1 MSAILKFIRENHI
14 LALIEQAIVKKK
26 SRLSLNAY
34 EIIEIPDLLYTCSDV
49 EHLYLHRNKITV
61 VPQEITQL
69 VNLTTLTLDYNNIT
83 HLPPEIGNLKNLV
96 NLNISYNPL
105 KVLIPE
111 IGELENLEA
120 FWCNKIQ
127 LREIP
132 KEIGKLEKLDTFGAR
147 GNELV
152 ALPEEIT
159 NLTKLRWLT
168 LENNFIETLPDTMD
182 CMESLVHCNLKNNK
196 VKEFPVSILKCPDLM
211 FLQLNNN
218 QGGKSSNDFSRQGEA
233 RGNVRLLLTKN
244 HPVPTPACRAE
255 APISYLPADFDTCYL
270 SVLEMIDLRHNP
282 ICELSHPVSTICFNN
297 NLPKQLQL
305 LYAEEL
311 PSPDGTLG
319 DLSPQPSS
327 SSRHGAAQAL
337 AINATALRLPA
348 VPPNRHAEPMVI
360 AEMDLDASSVESS
373 EDWENSVN
381 SSELDVQYQSDEE
394 RAENEAVGMVLPEL
408 SRYASTA
415 S

>member
-14 LALIEQAIVKKK
+14 LALIEQAIAKKK
-26 SRLSLNAY
+26 SRLSLNAF
-34 EIIEIPDLLYTCSDV
+34 EIIEIPELLYTCSDV

-61 VPQEITQL
+61 VPVEITQL

-83 HLPPEIGNLKNLV
+83 HLPPEIGHLKNLV

-120 FWCNKIQ
+120 FWCNRIG
-127 LREIP
+127 LRDIP

-147 GNELV
+147 GNEIV

-159 NLTKLRWLT
+159 KLSKLRWLT
-168 LENNFIETLPDTMD
+168 LENNLIERLPRSMD
-182 CMESLVHCNLKNNK
+182 KMEALVHCNLRNNR
-196 VKEFPVSILKCPDLM
+196 VKEFPLSILKCPDLM

-218 QGGKSSNDFSRQGEA
+218 Q
-233 RGNVRLLLTKN
+233 
-244 HPVPTPACRAE
+244 
-255 APISYLPADFDTCYL
+255 ISYLPSEFDTCYL
-270 SVLEMIDLRHNP
+270 SVLEMIDLRLNP
-282 ICELSHPVSTICFNN
+282 ICELAHPEHPLVR
-297 NLPKQLQL
+297 
-305 LYAEEL
+305 YAEEL
-311 PSPDGTLG
+311 PSSESTLV
-319 DLSPQPSS
+319 DLSSQPSS
-327 SSRHGAAQAL
+327 SSRHGAQAL

-360 AEMDLDASSVESS
+360 EMDLDASSVESS

>member
-26 SRLSLNAY
+26 SRLSLNAF

-69 VNLTTLTLDYNNIT
+69 LNLTTLTLDYNNIT
-83 HLPPEIGNLKNLV
+83 HLPPEIGHLKNLV

-120 FWCNKIQ
+120 FWCNRIG

-132 KEIGKLEKLDTFGAR
+132 PEIGKLEKLDTFGAR

-159 NLTKLRWLT
+159 KLTKLRWLT
-168 LENNFIETLPDTMD
+168 LENNLIETLPSSMD
-182 CMESLVHCNLKNNK
+182 KMESLVHCNLRNNR
-196 VKEFPVSILKCPDLM
+196 VKEFPLSILKCPDLM

-218 QGGKSSNDFSRQGEA
+218 LISSLSSE
-233 RGNVRLLLTKN
+233 
-244 HPVPTPACRAE
+244 
-255 APISYLPADFDTCYL
+255 FDTCYL
-270 SVLEMIDLRHNP
+270 SVLEMIDLRLNP
-282 ICELSHPVSTICFNN
+282 ICELAHPEHPLVRYADEHPTPDQ
-297 NLPKQLQL
+297 NLQ
-305 LYAEEL
+305 
-311 PSPDGTLG
+311 
-319 DLSPQPSS
+319 DLSLQPSA
-327 SSRHGAAQAL
+327 SSRHGAQAL

-348 VPPNRHAEPMVI
+348 VPPNRHNEPMVI

>member
-218 QGGKSSNDFSRQGEA
+218 Q
-233 RGNVRLLLTKN
+233 
-244 HPVPTPACRAE
+244 
-255 APISYLPADFDTCYL
+255 ISYLPADFDTCYL

-282 ICELSHPVSTICFNN
+282 ICELSHPEHPLVR
-297 NLPKQLQL
+297 
-305 LYAEEL
+305 YAEEL

-348 VPPNRHAEPMVI
+348 VPPNRHADPMVI

-394 RAENEAVGMVLPEL
+394 RAENEIAQFFQAVGMVLPEL

>member
-26 SRLSLNAY
+26 SRLSLNAF
-34 EIIEIPDLLYTCSDV
+34 EIIEIPELLYTCADV
-49 EHLYLHRNKITV
+49 KHLYLHRNKITV
-61 VPQEITQL
+61 VPVEITHL
-69 VNLTTLTLDYNNIT
+69 ENLTTLTLDYNNISY
-83 HLPPEIGNLKNLV
+83 LPPEIGHLKQLV

-105 KVLIPE
+105 HVLLPE

-120 FWCNKIQ
+120 FWCNKIG

-132 KEIGKLEKLDTFGAR
+132 KEIGKLTKLDTFGAR
-147 GNELV
+147 GNELKTI
-152 ALPEEIT
+152 PEEMT
-159 NLTKLRWLT
+159 KLTRLRWLT
-168 LENNFIETLPDTMD
+168 LENNYIETLPSTMD
-182 CMESLVHCNLKNNK
+182 CMEALVHCNLRNNR

-218 QGGKSSNDFSRQGEA
+218 QISSIPEKFDMTY
-233 RGNVRLLLTKN
+233 LT
-244 HPVPTPACRAE
+244 
-255 APISYLPADFDTCYL
+255 
-270 SVLEMIDLRHNP
+270 VLEMIDLRMNP
-282 ICELSHPVSTICFNN
+282 ICELSHPDHPLVR
-297 NLPKQLQL
+297 
-305 LYAEEL
+305 YAEEL
-311 PSPDGTLG
+311 PSTEGTLV
-319 DLSPQPSS
+319 DLSSQPSS
-327 SSRHGAAQAL
+327 SSRHAAAQAL

-360 AEMDLDASSVESS
+360 EMELDASSEESS